1 VVEWA
6 VGVVCF
12 GVVATVWWSSVPV
25 NFTMWVGIGCGC
37 GCWYGVVVFGVDGAC
52 GMVVWGHG
60 VGVVGGRGAGG
71 GWVGVAVRWG
81 GGGVVHMVVGI
92 FVAGGLVRGAGWC
105 GVVGG
110 SSMFRECL
118 LPSIFPNAAI
128 QAICLAKVYFLRVVQ
143 SCSRSLQ
150 SSYLL
155 CPQLAACS
163 GLPTCILLAC
173 FYIP

>member
-1 VVEWA
+1 VEWV

-118 LPSIFPNAAI
+118 LPSIFPNVAI